1 MTINNDHTNG
11 VTNGTTNGHRA
22 EPKEEVVLT
31 KVSEFPLTTNGLTEL
46 ADFIDTPA
54 GLCLI
59 SKVSLP
65 AGSHFAYL
73 TSHVPQK
80 SPIWRTIQT
89 SATTHTDPTSALLY
103 MNHSCAPS
111 LEVHVYSPDPATGKY
126 PAGPPDGSAPK
137 SDISKLLTEHGLAG
151 EVRVARDRDLKT
163 GEPLTFFYPCTE
175 WAMDRP
181 FDCLCG
187 APADV
192 CLGSVQGSK
201 YIPDEKIGRWFVND
215 HILQLKK
222 TEAAAASS

>member
-1 MTINNDHTNG
+1 MTVSNGHTNG
-11 VTNGTTNGHRA
+11 VSNGTNGHHH
-22 EPKEEVVLT
+22 EQKEEVVLT
-31 KVSEFPLTTNGLTEL
+31 KVSEFPLSTNGLEGL

-80 SPIWRTIQT
+80 KPIWRTIQT

-111 LEVHVYSPDPATGKY
+111 LEVHVYSPDAAGKY
-126 PAGPPDGSAPK
+126 PSQPPDGPPK

-151 EVRVARDRDLKT
+151 EVRVARDRDLQK

-187 APADV
+187 APQDV
-192 CLGSVQGSK
+192 CLGTVQGSK
-201 YIPDEKIGRWFVND
+201 YIPDDKIGRWFVND

-222 TEAAAASS
+222 AEAAAAASS